1 MLTVDQL
8 LAFLLAASLITL
20 SPGPDNLM
28 VLSLGMSRGRKQGM
42 AFGLGCA
49 LGCFSHTLLA
59 AVGVSSLLMASPI
72 AFTVLRVGGGLY
84 LFWLGVQALRSRG
97 GAHVPH
103 DADHTAPDRTA
114 MQLLWRGVFANA
126 INPKVMLFFLAFLPQ
141 FVDDSQ
147 GDVPWQL
154 AQLGVAFTVQAAL
167 LFGSL
172 GYFAGTVGQWF
183 ARWPLV
189 ALWFDRISGF
199 IFCGLGVRL
208 MWVV

>member
-1 MLTVDQL
+1 MNLTMLTLDQL
-8 LAFLLAASLITL
+8 LAFLLAASLITI

-49 LGCFSHTLLA
+49 LGCLSHTALA
-59 AVGVSSLLMASPI
+59 AIGVSSLLLASPV
-72 AFTVLRVGGGLY
+72 AFTALRVGGGLY
-84 LFWLGVQALRSRG
+84 LFWLGVQALRSKG
-97 GAHVPH
+97 GAHVPD
-103 DADHTAPDRTA
+103 DAPAHSA
-114 MQLLWRGVFANA
+114 MQLLWRGVLANA

-141 FVDDSQ
+141 FVQADR

-154 AQLGVAFTVQAAL
+154 AQLGLAFTLQAAL
-167 LFGSL
+167 LFGLL

-183 ARWPLV
+183 ARWPAV
-189 ALWFDRISGF
+189 AVWFDRLAGL
-199 IFCGLGVRL
+199 IFCGLGARL

>member
-1 MLTVDQL
+1 MLTLDQL
-8 LAFLLAASLITL
+8 LAFLLAASLITI

-49 LGCFSHTLLA
+49 LGCLSHTTLA
-59 AVGVSSLLMASPI
+59 AVGVSSLLMASPV

-97 GAHVPH
+97 GAHVPT
-103 DADHTAPDRTA
+103 DAPDQTA
-114 MQLLWRGVFANA
+114 MQLLWRGVLANA

-141 FVDDSQ
+141 FVDASQ

-154 AQLGVAFTVQAAL
+154 VQLGVAFTVQAAL

-183 ARWPLV
+183 ARWPAV
-189 ALWFDRISGF
+189 ALWFDRLAGA
-199 IFCGLGVRL
+199 IFAALVCA
-208 MWVV
+208 

>member
-1 MLTVDQL
+1 MLTLDQL
-8 LAFLLAASLITL
+8 LAFLLAASLITI

-49 LGCFSHTLLA
+49 LGCISHTLLA
-59 AVGVSSLLMASPI
+59 SVGVSSLLLASPM
-72 AFTVLRVGGGLY
+72 AFTALRVTGGLY
-84 LFWLGVQALRSRG
+84 LFWLGVKALRSQG
-97 GAHVPH
+97 GATVPGNA
-103 DADHTAPDRTA
+103 ADAPDQSA
-114 MQLLWRGVFANA
+114 LQLLWRGVLANA

-141 FVDDSQ
+141 FVDASQ

-154 AQLGVAFTVQAAL
+154 AALGVVFTLQAAV

-183 ARWPLV
+183 ARWPAV
-189 ALWFDRISGF
+189 ALWFDRLAGLV
-199 IFCGLGVRL
+199 FCGLGLRL
-208 MWVV
+208 MLMV

>member
-1 MLTVDQL
+1 MLTLDQL
-8 LAFLLAASLITL
+8 FAFLLAASLITI

-49 LGCFSHTLLA
+49 LGCLSHTVLA

-72 AFTVLRVGGGLY
+72 AFTVLRVTGGVY

-97 GAHVPH
+97 GAHVPT
-103 DADHTAPDRTA
+103 DAPDQSA
-114 MQLLWRGVFANA
+114 MQLLWRGVLANA

-141 FVDDSQ
+141 FVDASQ

-154 AQLGVAFTVQAAL
+154 VQLGVAFTVQAAL

-183 ARWPLV
+183 ARWPAV
-189 ALWFDRISGF
+189 ALWFDRVAGA
-199 IFCGLGVRL
+199 IFCGVGLRL
-208 MWVV
+208 ITLT

>member
-1 MLTVDQL
+1 MLTPDQL
-8 LAFLLAASLITL
+8 LAFLLAASLLTL

-49 LGCFSHTLLA
+49 LGCLSHTTLA
-59 AVGVSSLLMASPI
+59 AVGVSSLLMASPV

-97 GAHVPH
+97 GAHVPT
-103 DADHTAPDRTA
+103 DAPDQTA
-114 MQLLWRGVFANA
+114 MHLLWRGVLANA

-141 FVDDSQ
+141 FVDASQ

-167 LFGSL
+167 LFGGL

-183 ARWPLV
+183 ARWPVV
-189 ALWFDRISGF
+189 ALWFDRLAGA
-199 IFCGLGVRL
+199 IFCGLGLRL
-208 MWVV
+208 ITLT